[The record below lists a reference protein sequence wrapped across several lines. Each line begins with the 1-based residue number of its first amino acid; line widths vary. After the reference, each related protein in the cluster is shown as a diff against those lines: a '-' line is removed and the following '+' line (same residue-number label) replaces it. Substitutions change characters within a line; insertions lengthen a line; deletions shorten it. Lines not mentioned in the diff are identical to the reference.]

1 MVESYIGAVFVDAE
15 FDYGEVERFFDAHI
29 RWFFEDM
36 SIYDTFANN
45 HPTVRPF
52 SSPPF
57 PVPPSSSPPFLPL
70 LFLLP
75 TTNPLTYPDKQTY
88 LHNLLTLTFA
98 CTNYR
103 VMANPLPALDGAPV
117 RVLAGVLIH
126 DDIVAEGTASS
137 GRYAKLKASTN
148 ALELLKGLA
157 PFEFR
162 ARFGCDCSSAG
173 QGKGEVALEEVGSA
187 I

>member
-1 MVESYIGAVFVDAE
+1 
-15 FDYGEVERFFDAHI
+15 
-29 RWFFEDM
+29 
-36 SIYDTFANN
+36 
-45 HPTVRPF
+45 
-52 SSPPF
+52 
-57 PVPPSSSPPFLPL
+57 
-70 LFLLP
+70 
-75 TTNPLTYPDKQTY
+75 
-88 LHNLLTLTFA
+88 
-98 CTNYR
+98 
-103 VMANPLPALDGAPV
+103 MANPLPALDGAPV

-162 ARFGCDCSSAG
+162 ARFGCDCSVR
-173 QGKGEVALEEVGSA
+173 QGKGEVGLEEVGSA